1 MTINEKRWRIA
12 SRITPAAEEALSD
25 YPPILR
31 QILFNRGYATQAE
44 ARAFLEAQPPL
55 DADPFQMSGV
65 AEAVERLQRGIAQG
79 EKIAIYGDYD
89 VDGVTATALLIE
101 YFEALG
107 VDVLGYIPH
116 RFDEGYGLNSD
127 AITTLRGQGVDVI
140 ISVDCGIRSLEEADH
155 ARGLG
160 VDLIICDHHTP
171 GEILPNA
178 VAVID
183 PRCPGDSYP
192 EKNLAGV
199 GVAYKLASAL
209 ESKIHP
215 GESRIEGYLDLVALG
230 TVADLVPLIGENRSL
245 VRRGLQIIH
254 RPRRQGLMSL
264 IGVSGL
270 KPEKITATDIGFALG
285 PRLNAAGRLE
295 SALDALTLLTTRD
308 VFEAGRLAQQLEV
321 QNRERQS
328 ITRGIQARAE
338 ELAFAERSDP
348 LLLFAVAPEFNPG
361 VVGLAASRLTEQYYR
376 PAIIG
381 HFDEET
387 TRASCRSIPEFHI
400 TEALGQCADLL
411 ERYGG
416 HAAAAGFTIRNENLP
431 GLTERLRAIAEEQ
444 LSDRELQPTLN
455 ADVELSLSD
464 LRPEILVDLEKLQP
478 TGYGNQEAY
487 FVSRNVEVKY
497 SRPVGKDS
505 AHLKLVVTDG
515 HITFDA
521 IAFRLGHW
529 YGNLRQRV
537 DLLYRYEMNE
547 YQGRSALQLNV
558 RDIKPTNPRNG
569 I

>member
-295 SALDALTLLTTRD
+295 SAWDALTLLTTRD

-444 LSDRELQPTLN
+444 LSDRELQPSLN

-487 FVSRNVEVKY
+487 FVSRNVE
-497 SRPVGKDS
+497 
-505 AHLKLVVTDG
+505 
-515 HITFDA
+515 
-521 IAFRLGHW
+521 
-529 YGNLRQRV
+529 
-537 DLLYRYEMNE
+537 
-547 YQGRSALQLNV
+547 
-558 RDIKPTNPRNG
+558 
-569 I
+569 